1 LHRNLHLHHEAYSL
15 STPVSSHRLSLP
27 SILALVLV
35 TFVWGSN
42 FVVIKVGLTQFPAL
56 VLGALRFAIAALPM
70 ICFLPRPK
78 TPLKWIVL
86 GGLFTGAGQ
95 FGLLLVAMRND
106 ISPGL
111 ASLLMQTQVFITVLL
126 AAFIF
131 KERVS
136 QISLIGLFIAAIGLL
151 VIIFHADKTV
161 TSYGLTLTLL
171 AASSW
176 ACGNL
181 AVKCASRDASA
192 PIDMVAYMAWSSLF
206 AMPPLFALALVFDGS
221 AAIVQSITSA
231 TWSGWASIVWQSVAN
246 TLLGYAVWNRML
258 SRYPAAMITPF
269 ALLIPVFG
277 MASSALLLHES
288 FAMWKLMATALILG
302 GLTLNTL
309 VPLLQRKL

>member
-1 LHRNLHLHHEAYSL
+1 M
-15 STPVSSHRLSLP
+15 STAVSSHRISMP
-27 SILALVLV
+27 DILVLV
-35 TFVWGSN
+35 LVAFIWGSN
-42 FVVIKVGLTQFPAL
+42 FVVIKIGLTQFPSFL
-56 VLGALRFAIAALPM
+56 LGALRFALASLPM

-95 FGLLLVAMRND
+95 FGLLFFAMRND

-136 QISLIGLFIAAIGLL
+136 QLSLIGLFIAAIGLL
-151 VIIFHADKTV
+151 IIIFHADKTV
-161 TSYGLTLTLL
+161 TTFGLALTLL
-171 AASSW
+171 AAFFW
-176 ACGNL
+176 ASGNL
-181 AVKCASRDASA
+181 AVKCASRDADA
-192 PIDMVAYMAWSSLF
+192 PIDMVAYMAWSSVF
-206 AMPPLFALALVFDGS
+206 AMPPLFALALIFDGPATITQAIAS
-221 AAIVQSITSA
+221 AQ
-231 TWSGWASIVWQSVAN
+231 WSGWASIAWQSAAN
-246 TLLGYAVWNRML
+246 TLFGYAIWNRML
-258 SRYPAAMITPF
+258 SRYPAAMVTPF

-288 FAMWKLMATALILG
+288 FATWKLLATALILA

>member
-1 LHRNLHLHHEAYSL
+1 L
-15 STPVSSHRLSLP
+15 
-27 SILALVLV
+27 
-35 TFVWGSN
+35 
-42 FVVIKVGLTQFPAL
+42 
-56 VLGALRFAIAALPM
+56 LGALRFAFASVPM

-95 FGLLLVAMRND
+95 FGLLLVAMRSD

-126 AAFIF
+126 AALIF

-136 QISLIGLFIAAIGLL
+136 QSSLIGLLIAAIGLL
-151 VIIFHADKTV
+151 IIIFHADKTV
-161 TSYGLTLTLL
+161 TPLGLTLTLL
-171 AASSW
+171 AAFFW
-176 ACGNL
+176 ASGNL

-192 PIDMVAYMAWSSLF
+192 RIDMVAYMAWSSVF
-206 AMPPLFALALVFDGS
+206 AMPPLFALALIFDGPT
-221 AAIVQSITSA
+221 AIVQSVTSA

-246 TLLGYAVWNRML
+246 TLLGYAVWNKML

-277 MASSALLLHES
+277 MAAAALLLHET
-288 FAMWKLMATALILG
+288 FATWKLMATALILG
-302 GLTLNTL
+302 GLSFNTL
-309 VPLLQRKL
+309 VPLLKRKP

>member
-1 LHRNLHLHHEAYSL
+1 M
-15 STPVSSHRLSLP
+15 STSVSPHRLTLP
-27 SILALVLV
+27 GILALVLV
-35 TFVWGSN
+35 TLVWGSN
-42 FVVIKVGLTQFPAL
+42 FVVIKVGLVEFPAL
-56 VLGALRFAIAALPM
+56 LLGALRFAFASVPM

-95 FGLLLVAMRND
+95 FGLLLVAMRSD

-126 AAFIF
+126 AALIF

-136 QISLIGLFIAAIGLL
+136 QSSLIGLLIAAIGLL
-151 VIIFHADKTV
+151 IIIFHADKTV
-161 TSYGLTLTLL
+161 TPLGLTLTLL
-171 AASSW
+171 AAFFW
-176 ACGNL
+176 ASGNL

-192 PIDMVAYMAWSSLF
+192 RIDMVAYMAWSSVF
-206 AMPPLFALALVFDGS
+206 AMPPLFALALIFDGPT
-221 AAIVQSITSA
+221 AIVQSVTSA

-246 TLLGYAVWNRML
+246 TLLGYAVWNKML

-277 MASSALLLHES
+277 MAAAALLLHET
-288 FAMWKLMATALILG
+288 FATWKLMATALILG
-302 GLTLNTL
+302 GLSFNTL
-309 VPLLQRKL
+309 VPLLKRKP